1 MTVGDLLKVC
11 SKEDVVCVYDI
22 ATDKY
27 LYDSYNNYDNSH
39 DNVDDNVLRMAV
51 REVGTG
57 NQFGLVITVDTE
69 NTLSKKRGR

>member
-1 MTVGDLLKVC
+1 M
-11 SKEDVVCVYDI
+11 YDI

-27 LYDSYNNYDNSH
+27 LYDSYGSYDNSH

-51 REVGTG
+51 REIGTG

-69 NTLSKKRGR
+69 NTFI

>member
-11 SKEDVVCVYDI
+11 SKEDDVCVYDI

-27 LYDSYNNYDNSH
+27 LYDSYLSGNRTH

-51 REVGTG
+51 RKVGTG